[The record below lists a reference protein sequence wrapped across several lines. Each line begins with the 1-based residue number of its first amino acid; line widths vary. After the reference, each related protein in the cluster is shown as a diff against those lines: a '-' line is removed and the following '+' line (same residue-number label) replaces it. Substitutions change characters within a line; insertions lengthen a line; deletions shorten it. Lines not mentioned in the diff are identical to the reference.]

1 MESPRITGLVQFVSA
16 VTAVAGMMLAVSGNT
31 RAATV
36 EASLHG
42 AGATFPA
49 PLYKR
54 WIEAYEKDHP
64 QVVVSYDAVG
74 SGEGFGRFV
83 AGSVDFAATDAIL
96 SNDDVAKVKQGVVVV
111 PATAG
116 MVVLAYNLPGVPA
129 GLKLPREVYTDIFA
143 GKGKALFWDDPRL
156 VAANPGVP
164 LPHRSIAVV
173 ARLDGSGTT
182 FAFSRHLDEVGGS
195 WREMKL
201 GYGTKVAWPAGAMLT
216 QGNEGVA
223 ARINI
228 SEGSIGYLEYG
239 FAKRLGLTVA
249 ALQNKSGAFVLP
261 TEQSGQIALGEAI
274 APTADDLR
282 LSITDPALSDAY
294 PIVTYSWLLL
304 YAAYPDARKST
315 AMKEFVDWG
324 LGTGQGFAGE
334 FGYIPLPPAIAE
346 RAAAAVRNIP

>member
-1 MESPRITGLVQFVSA
+1 MGSPRITELFRSIRAA
-16 VTAVAGMMLAVSGNT
+16 VAVAGLMVVACGDGRSAMAET
-31 RAATV
+31 
-36 EASLHG
+36 SLHG

-54 WIEAYEKDHP
+54 WIEVYQKDHP
-64 QVVVSYDAVG
+64 HVALSYDAVG

-83 AGSVDFAATDAIL
+83 AGSVDFAGTDAIL
-96 SNDDVAKVKQGVVVV
+96 RDDEVATVTKGVVIV

-143 GKGKALFWDDPRL
+143 GKQALSWDDPRL

-164 LPHRSIAVV
+164 LPHRTIAVV

-201 GYGTKVAWPAGAMLT
+201 SYGTTVAWPAGAMLAR
-216 QGNEGVA
+216 GNEGVA

-228 SEGSIGYLEYG
+228 SKGAIGYVEYG

-261 TEQSGQIALGEAI
+261 TEQSGQVALGEAT

-282 LSITDPALSDAY
+282 LSAIDPALSDAY

-304 YAAYPDARKST
+304 HAAYADANKAA

-324 LGTGQGFAGE
+324 LDAGQGFAGE
-334 FGYIPLPPAIAE
+334 FGYIPIPPAIAQ
-346 RAAAAVRNIP
+346 RGAAAVRNIP